1 MSFRRAFF
9 LCYEPM
15 MPVFLLT
22 IFYWTIYSQMASMF
36 VIQARFLPV
45 F

>member
-1 MSFRRAFF
+1 
-9 LCYEPM
+9 M